1 MSKVKEITLTNEPL
15 PINYEAQKWL
25 NWYISDSQIL
35 QNLCFQ
41 IFRGGQMGT
50 DQLFIDLLAAANS
63 AITELSEDITKLK
76 EFLDSYVPA
85 NNNWLKNKLIYNN
98 Y

>member
-1 MSKVKEITLTNEPL
+1 MSKIKEIKLTNEVL

-25 NWYISDSQIL
+25 NWFVSDSQIL

-41 IFRGGQMGT
+41 IFRGGLVGT
-50 DQLFIDLLAAANS
+50 DQSFIDLLAAANS
-63 AITELSEDITKLK
+63 AITELEEDITKLK

-85 NNNWLKNKLIYNN
+85 NKD
-98 Y
+98 